1 MTANRPHLRLTSGR
15 APLSTSLNSG
25 RETPADVPAY
35 AKKPRGLG
43 KKEHARLEIMAHRKH
58 VHEQERPPSWNTN
71 YGEPTPYKRLKYP
84 LCNMSGKNV
93 KVQIVCFDA
102 DKPGDIHPN
111 GLVGRDCDE
120 GIYTKTYPIS
130 KPTQILRIPYLR
142 TERILTKKK
151 DNESAKS
158 ISDVL
163 KARANLLPHPYSQ
176 RCLEQCKRNT
186 KYDTTRVCF
195 GVIVTF
201 EDGSLQEPLCVIS
214 NVVQNAS
221 EKTTLKIIKLSS
233 GFISAQEGGQV
244 DIFTSEDGPPMTAGK
259 CTLKVSTKDWDSE
272 ETKPSAHQIM
282 YKRVVTYYIPPYKL
296 NPYTD
301 SPVEGTLQLSCT
313 QSGQSCVFPF
323 QYEPGADHSKRQ
335 TALHSNRLSRKRQ
348 FEADDADENQGLVD
362 ADLIKLN
369 LKAKV
374 QCRQAQVSNG
384 NIPLMVS
391 QALGQQSQTT
401 LASKDKPLEEEN
413 IIWAKDIL
421 TGEVVYLRA
430 DSTNPSSQT
439 DENVIVYVHEELT
452 FQVMKEGGGMEKEK
466 ARKDVAVE
474 MYRKGIKEL
483 EKGIAVDVNGEG
495 ETFQRARRLK
505 EKMMTNLVMAKDRL
519 EVLETL
525 LHSMNIAENDKGD
538 PEKGSHRRSRH
549 DEYRK
554 EGAKGAGS
562 KAAPPV
568 KNSTG
573 TGVSS
578 KPLKVGRQAM
588 TVHKSNTLP
597 RNSSSKERKGS
608 ASTLSPL
615 TRRKPTHTRQASQP
629 EPLKNADGKRDLS
642 NVKLKNVDK
651 KLADLILSEIVD
663 SGPSVSFKDIAGQE
677 TAKQALQ
684 EIVILPSLR
693 PELFTG
699 LRAPAR
705 GLLLFG
711 PPGNGKTM
719 LAKAVANESNSVFFN
734 ISASSLTSKWVGEGE
749 KLVRTLF
756 MAARQLQPAIVF
768 IGVVKSR
775 GSDPDHG
782 RNKQTTGAG

>member
-1 MTANRPHLRLTSGR
+1 MSVHGFGAGSGRIISRSTNHDEETTLRRLTTFMATPKLKARGKGIAAKQPKLTPGFDLSKKPSVEIIKCIGFQKFRYCGENRP
-15 APLSTSLNSG
+15 
-25 RETPADVPAY
+25 
-35 AKKPRGLG
+35 G
-43 KKEHARLEIMAHRKH
+43 KKY
-58 VHEQERPPSWNTN
+58 QE
-71 YGEPTPYKRLKYP
+71 KDFLQLA

-233 GFISAQEGGQV
+233 GFISAREGGQV

-374 QCRQAQVSNG
+374 QCRQAQDEPVVDLRKRARTNAPVSNG

-439 DENVIVYVHEELT
+439 DENVIVYVHEGEQALSSSISATPSTLTGPKAVAVPTSEWSSMTLSSGGNSTLRTLEPARQVRTQSTERRAGPVTRTASKFLSPWLVDEPAPSPLMNGDISFTSTRPSDSLSHTAITTASTTVVKQELVDSGLPILSRGLPFSIDSGAELT
-452 FQVMKEGGGMEKEK
+452 S
-466 ARKDVAVE
+466 
-474 MYRKGIKEL
+474 
-483 EKGIAVDVNGEG
+483 
-495 ETFQRARRLK
+495 T
-505 EKMMTNLVMAKDRL
+505 
-519 EVLETL
+519 TL
-525 LHSMNIAENDKGD
+525 TSLGV
-538 PEKGSHRRSRH
+538 GSFI
-549 DEYRK
+549 E
-554 EGAKGAGS
+554 A
-562 KAAPPV
+562 
-568 KNSTG
+568 N
-573 TGVSS
+573 
-578 KPLKVGRQAM
+578 
-588 TVHKSNTLP
+588 
-597 RNSSSKERKGS
+597 
-608 ASTLSPL
+608 
-615 TRRKPTHTRQASQP
+615 
-629 EPLKNADGKRDLS
+629 
-642 NVKLKNVDK
+642 
-651 KLADLILSEIVD
+651 LADLRYDRTGNLD
-663 SGPSVSFKDIAGQE
+663 S
-677 TAKQALQ
+677 
-684 EIVILPSLR
+684 
-693 PELFTG
+693 
-699 LRAPAR
+699 
-705 GLLLFG
+705 
-711 PPGNGKTM
+711 M
-719 LAKAVANESNSVFFN
+719 SVFEM
-734 ISASSLTSKWVGEGE
+734 VQPY
-749 KLVRTLF
+749 
-756 MAARQLQPAIVF
+756 MAAAPQ
-768 IGVVKSR
+768 S
-775 GSDPDHG
+775 
-782 RNKQTTGAG
+782 